1 MTTGL
6 KAIGRI
12 MPLAG
17 DYKKKIKNKINVLI
31 EFSSYQQDFHW
42 QKTCIQP
49 FIV

>member
-17 DYKKKIKNKINVLI
+17 DYKKKKLKMKLMYSLNLVLI
-31 EFSSYQQDFHW
+31 N
-42 QKTCIQP
+42 KTFTGKKP
-49 FIV
+49 AYSHL

>member
-17 DYKKKIKNKINVLI
+17 DWKRKQKKWMKEKN
-31 EFSSYQQDFHW
+31 
-42 QKTCIQP
+42 
-49 FIV
+49 